1 MAHAVLLHPH
11 FSEMGNQHNPVI
23 EALYQRLQ
31 GTDITPHRFD
41 FSTFQLNVAEEEAVA
56 QVEAC
61 DGPVV
66 LVGYS
71 YGGLVASAITHPSV
85 VGWVLIAPALI
96 QPQFITPATPWH
108 LPETP
113 EIAADTRTKLVALA
127 EYDAWFGPEVIDP
140 LLSVW
145 WNCEPVVVKG
155 ADHFF
160 AGKIGEVTD
169 LAAGW
174 IERALQAIPT
184 K

>member
-11 FSEMGNQHNPVI
+11 FTFGGGQHNQVI
-23 EALYQRLQ
+23 EALYERLF
-31 GTDITPHRFD
+31 GTSVTPHRFD
-41 FSTFQLNVAEEEAVA
+41 FSSAQTEVARAEAVM
-56 QVEAC
+56 QIEAC

-71 YGGLVASAITHPSV
+71 FGGHVAAAITHPAV

-96 QPQFITPATPWH
+96 QPQFVSPASPYH

-113 EIAADTRTKLVALA
+113 PIAADSRSKLVALA

-145 WNCEPVVVKG
+145 WHCEQEVVKG

-160 AGKIGEVTD
+160 AGKAADVTD
-169 LAAGW
+169 IAAAW
-174 IERALQAIPT
+174 IERAFETVPRP
-184 K
+184 